1 MKTGIISLALAAAVT
16 LSGCNSHSITEID
29 NFILVKQ
36 KKGADLGYSPA
47 SGVKLLEA
55 DGLFFKDHNQND
67 SLDTYEDWRLPAA
80 ERAADLAKDLTIDE
94 IAGLM
99 LYSRHMAIP
108 HISTTNPKR
117 YTYSGIP
124 WPEAGVPAYELSDQQ
139 I

>member
-1 MKTGIISLALAAAVT
+1 MKAFFGISALVLLT
-16 LSGCNSHSITEID
+16 ICSCSKQTITNID
-29 NFILVKQ
+29 NHVIIQ
-36 KKGADLGYSPA
+36 QRGGQTIGHCPE
-47 SGVKLLEA
+47 SGVKILEV
-55 DGLFFKDHNQND
+55 DGYCFKDLNKND

-117 YTYSGIP
+117 YTYS
-124 WPEAGVPAYELSDQQ
+124 ASRLR
-139 I
+139 